1 MITHDFEHEYPSL
14 LVIGGSGFIG
24 SHLVAQLSAR
34 GHDILVPTRHEGR
47 ARHLLVLPGVD
58 VVEADVHDDTTLRRL
73 MDGKSA
79 VINLVGILHGKA
91 SPGAAYGRAFARAH
105 VELPKK
111 IVAAAAACGVHRF
124 LHMSALGAD
133 RNAPSMYLR
142 SKADGEQAAQ
152 SNPAVG
158 ATIFRPSVVFGE
170 GDRFLNM
177 FAALQRMLPVIPL
190 AGADAKFQPVYVGD
204 VVDAFLYALEHDR
217 SIGRIYELAGPHV
230 YTLRELVALA
240 GDYTGHHHPVI
251 GLPATLARLQA
262 WFLEHAPGGPI
273 MSRDNLDSM
282 RVDNVAHHAPQS
294 DLPVNPTPLEAIA
307 PGYLGKAGNRID
319 LFRSHHR

>member
-1 MITHDFEHEYPSL
+1 MIAHDFAHKYPSL
-14 LVIGGSGFIG
+14 LITGGSGFIG
-24 SHLVAQLSAR
+24 SHLVAQLSSR
-34 GHDILVPTRHEGR
+34 GYDLVVPTRHEGR

-58 VVEADVHDDTTLRRL
+58 VVEADVHDATQLRRL
-73 MDGKSA
+73 MDGKRA

-91 SPGAAYGRAFARAH
+91 SPGAAYGREFARAH

-111 IVAAAAACGVHRF
+111 IVDAAADCGIHRM
-124 LHMSALGAD
+124 LHMSALGAAPD
-133 RNAPSMYLR
+133 APSMYLR
-142 SKADGEQAAQ
+142 SKADGEQVVR

-158 ATIFRPSVVFGE
+158 TTIFRPSVVFGE

-204 VVDAFLYALEHDR
+204 VVDAFVYALEHDR
-217 SIGRIYELAGPHV
+217 TIGRTYELVGPHV

-282 RVDNVAHHAPQS
+282 RIDNIAREQTAS
-294 DLPVNPTPLEAIA
+294 DLPVKPTPLEAVA
-307 PGYLGKAGNRID
+307 PGYLTKASNRID
-319 LFRSHHR
+319 LFRTRH